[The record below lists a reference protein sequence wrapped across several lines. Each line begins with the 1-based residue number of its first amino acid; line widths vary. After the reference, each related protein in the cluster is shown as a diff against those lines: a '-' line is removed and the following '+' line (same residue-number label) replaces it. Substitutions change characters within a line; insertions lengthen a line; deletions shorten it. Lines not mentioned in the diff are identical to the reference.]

1 MDNRAAQYLRMS
13 TEHQR
18 YSLENQA
25 AAIGAYAER
34 LGLNVVATYADAG
47 KSGVPKA
54 KARS

>member
-54 KARS
+54 RS